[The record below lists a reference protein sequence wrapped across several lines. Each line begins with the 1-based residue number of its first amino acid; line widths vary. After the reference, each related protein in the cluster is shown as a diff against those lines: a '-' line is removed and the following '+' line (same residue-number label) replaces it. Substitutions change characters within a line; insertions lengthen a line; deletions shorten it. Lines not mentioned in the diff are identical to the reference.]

1 VITPAP
7 RKRHV
12 LAVAATITAVAVVLP
27 IAVSESANAEITP
40 QKPVAAQLDLGA
52 AELPEH
58 RTATELASGV
68 TLTSIDRGSSYT
80 NLYWTVEV
88 KIPSATDGIA
98 DAAVAPQHA
107 ARQVTAE
114 LAAQGIGA
122 RMEHVMAAE
131 LDDSGGDLGYR
142 VRVGEFDSRGEGTD
156 TVAKIRA
163 AGYSSS
169 VWYTG
174 WDGDSAGGDQ
184 QRGPWNI
191 DVLTIDPKKF
201 DGGLAAS
208 FGPDLER
215 RETTSE
221 LASAAG
227 ALAAVNAGFFV
238 FNAQHGAE
246 GDPAGAG
253 AYSGQVLSEAVGDR
267 PALVID
273 GRKATAD
280 VERLG
285 WSGTVKAGS
294 DRLALDGINRVPGL
308 IRNCGGTADDLPT
321 AAPLHDATCTDAD
334 ELVAF
339 TPEFGGATPAGPGIE
354 VVLDAAGRVL
364 SVNDR
369 RGAAIPAG
377 GHTVQAT
384 GAEADRLA
392 AIAEPGRKLKISSEF
407 TAEDGKNLHLG
418 KDAHVVSGG
427 PYLVQNGKIAVTAA
441 RDGLVHADNPG
452 MFYGW
457 VHQRNPRTIAGID
470 AEGRLILVTADGRQ
484 TSSLGLSIHEAAMV
498 AKSLGMVEAINLD
511 GGGSTTMVAG
521 GEVVNVPS
529 NTGATERGVGDALLV
544 LPEKA
549 G

>member
-1 VITPAP
+1 SSDRAS
-7 RKRHV
+7 
-12 LAVAATITAVAVVLP
+12 AETI
-27 IAVSESANAEITP
+27 
-40 QKPVAAQLDLGA
+40 QHKPVAAELDLGA
-52 AELPEH
+52 PLLAES
-58 RTATELASGV
+58 RTVEELAPGV
-68 TLTSIDRGSSYT
+68 TLTSIDRRSSNT
-80 NLYWTVEV
+80 DLFWTVEV
-88 KIPSATDGIA
+88 KIPSGTGGIA
-98 DAAVAPQHA
+98 DAAVAPQGA
-107 ARQVTAE
+107 ARQVVAG
-114 LAAQGIGA
+114 LAARGVDA
-122 RMEHVMAAE
+122 RLEHVVSAE

-142 VRVGEFDSRGEGTD
+142 VRVGEFASREEGAAS
-156 TVAKIRA
+156 VAKIRA

-169 VWYTG
+169 VWYSG

-201 DGGLAAS
+201 DGRLAAS

-221 LASAAG
+221 LAAQAG

-285 WSGTVKAGS
+285 WRGTVKAGS

-321 AAPLHDATCTDAD
+321 AAPLHDATCTDTD

-339 TPEFGGATPAGPGIE
+339 TPEFGGATPAGPGTE
-354 VVLDAAGRVL
+354 VVLDAEGRVIA
-364 SVNDR
+364 VNNT
-369 RGAAIPAG
+369 RGTAVPAG

-384 GAEADRLA
+384 GTEAARLA

-407 TAEDGKNLHLG
+407 TGPDGKNLHLG
-418 KDAHVVSGG
+418 KDSHVVSGG
-427 PYLVQNGKIAVTAA
+427 PYLVQNGEIAVTAA

-470 AEGRLILVTADGRQ
+470 AQGRLILVTADGRQ
-484 TSSLGLSIHEAAMV
+484 STSLGLSIYEAAKV

-511 GGGSTTMVAG
+511 GGGSTTMTAG

-529 NTGATERGVGDALLV
+529 NAGGTERGVGDALLV
-544 LPEKA
+544 LPQTA